1 MDALIIG
8 VSLCIGTKM
17 YKLLLMLSPY
27 SRRIVMRRY
36 KAMSITVRDC
46 LNLPSLST
54 ARLVAGHQGLDNI
67 VTTIS
72 VIEFD
77 DYKDDFFVPNEI
89 VITSFYSV
97 KDDVGEQ
104 CRILEHSKN
113 SGDVA
118 VVLFY
123 SDIVMR
129 GIDSRLLDTA
139 NRIGLPLIVLP
150 EDNIKLKY
158 SDVISEVMEA
168 VVLDKQSQAQVDD
181 SVTLAKKIYP
191 HENSFNFWQLSLA
204 EKCRTLL
211 INHDPVELQ
220 NYQSLID
227 PIKNSQDIM
236 DTLAAYLIDADSQL
250 GRTAELT
257 FLHRNTVIYRLNK
270 ARELLGNDFNHM
282 PYKYELYFALALA
295 RVVRGSN
302 APEINKK

>member
-1 MDALIIG
+1 
-8 VSLCIGTKM
+8 
-17 YKLLLMLSPY
+17 
-27 SRRIVMRRY
+27 
-36 KAMSITVRDC
+36 MSITVKDC
-46 LNLPSLST
+46 LNLPALST

-77 DYKDDFFVPNEI
+77 DYEDDFFVPNEI

-97 KDDVGEQ
+97 KDDVSEQ
-104 CRILEHSKN
+104 CRILEHSKS

-168 VVLDKQSQAQVDD
+168 VVLDKQAASHVDD
-181 SVTLAKKIYP
+181 SIALAKKIYP
-191 HENSFNFWQLSLA
+191 CENTFNFWQLSLA
-204 EKCRTLL
+204 EKCRNILL
-211 INHDPVELQ
+211 SRDQSEMQ
-220 NYQSLID
+220 TYQSIIE
-227 PIKNSQDIM
+227 PIKDSKDVK
-236 DTLAAYLIDADSQL
+236 DTLAAYLIDADSHL

-270 ARELLGNDFNHM
+270 ARELLGNEFNHM

-295 RVVRGSN
+295 RVMDQ
-302 APEINKK
+302 

>member
-1 MDALIIG
+1 MLPCMRALIIP
-8 VSLCIGTKM
+8 VYLCIVTK
-17 YKLLLMLSPY
+17 LHRQLLMLLHHF
-27 SRRIVMRRY
+27 RKMVIRRY
-36 KAMSITVRDC
+36 KGMSITVRDC
-46 LNLPSLST
+46 LNLPSLSA
-54 ARLVAGHQGLDNI
+54 ARLVAGHQGLDNV

-77 DYKDDFFVPNEI
+77 DYEDDFFVPNEI

-97 KDDVGEQ
+97 KDDVSEQ
-104 CRILEHSKN
+104 CRILEHSKS

-123 SDIVMR
+123 SDIVMQ

-168 VVLDKQSQAQVDD
+168 VVLDKQAQSHVDD

-204 EKCRTLL
+204 EKCRNILL
-211 INHDPVELQ
+211 SHDTNELQ
-220 NYQSLID
+220 TYQSVIE
-227 PIKNSQDIM
+227 PIKNNEDII

-250 GRTAELT
+250 SLAAELI
-257 FLHRNTVIYRLNK
+257 FLHRNTVIYRL
-270 ARELLGNDFNHM
+270 L
-282 PYKYELYFALALA
+282 
-295 RVVRGSN
+295 
-302 APEINKK
+302 

>member
-1 MDALIIG
+1 ML
-8 VSLCIGTKM
+8 LQYFRKM
-17 YKLLLMLSPY
+17 V
-27 SRRIVMRRY
+27 IRRY
-36 KAMSITVRDC
+36 KDMSITVRDC
-46 LNLPSLST
+46 LNLPSLSA
-54 ARLVAGHQGLDNI
+54 ARLVAGHQGLDNV

-97 KDDVGEQ
+97 KDDVSEQ

-168 VVLDKQSQAQVDD
+168 VVLDKQATSHVDD
-181 SVTLAKKIYP
+181 SVALAKKIYP
-191 HENSFNFWQLSLA
+191 CENSFNFWQLSLA
-204 EKCRTLL
+204 EKCRNILL
-211 INHDPVELQ
+211 SRDPSEIQ
-220 NYQSLID
+220 TYQSIIE
-227 PIKNSQDIM
+227 PIKNSEDLIE
-236 DTLAAYLIDADSQL
+236 TLAVYLIDADSQL
-250 GRTAELT
+250 NKTAELT

-282 PYKYELYFALALA
+282 PYKYELYFALALN
-295 RVVRGSN
+295 RVI
-302 APEINKK
+302 EK

>member
-1 MDALIIG
+1 
-8 VSLCIGTKM
+8 
-17 YKLLLMLSPY
+17 
-27 SRRIVMRRY
+27 
-36 KAMSITVRDC
+36 MSITVRDC
-46 LNLPSLST
+46 LNLPSLSA
-54 ARLVAGHQGLDNI
+54 ARLVAGHQGLDNV
-67 VTTIS
+67 VTTVS

-77 DYKDDFFVPNEI
+77 DYEDDFFVPNEI

-97 KDDVGEQ
+97 KDDVSEQ

-168 VVLDKQSQAQVDD
+168 VVLDKQAQAQVDD

-191 HENSFNFWQLSLA
+191 YENSFNFWQLSLA
-204 EKCRTLL
+204 EKCRNLL
-211 INHDPVELQ
+211 INHDHVEMQ
-220 NYQSLID
+220 TYQSIID
-227 PIKNSQDIM
+227 PIKKSEDIM
-236 DTLAAYLIDADSQL
+236 NTLAAYLLDADSQL

-295 RVVRGSN
+295 RVMDL
-302 APEINKK
+302 

>member
-1 MDALIIG
+1 
-8 VSLCIGTKM
+8 
-17 YKLLLMLSPY
+17 
-27 SRRIVMRRY
+27 
-36 KAMSITVRDC
+36 MSITVRDC
-46 LNLPSLST
+46 LNLPSLSA
-54 ARLVAGHQGLDNI
+54 ARLVAGHQGLDSI

-77 DYKDDFFVPNEI
+77 DYEDDFYVPNEI

-97 KDDVGEQ
+97 KDDISEQ

-123 SDIVMR
+123 SDIVMH

-139 NRIGLPLIVLP
+139 NRICLPLIVLP

-168 VVLDKQSQAQVDD
+168 VVLDKQAQSQVDD

-191 HENSFNFWQLSLA
+191 HESTFNFWQLSLA
-204 EKCRTLL
+204 EKCRNILL
-211 INHDPVELQ
+211 ARDPNELQ
-220 NYQSLID
+220 TYQSIIE
-227 PIKNSQDIM
+227 PIKNSEDLLE
-236 DTLAAYLIDADSQL
+236 TLAVYLIDADSQL
-250 GRTAELT
+250 GKTAELT

-270 ARELLGNDFNHM
+270 ARDLLGNDFNHM
-282 PYKYELYFALALA
+282 PYKYELYFALALS
-295 RVVRGSN
+295 RVMD
-302 APEINKK
+302 